1 MDRAALRGLGLA
13 AVAIAVGVGCAGAPA
28 AAPRDPGDVLSAYAA
43 ALEAGQVEEAY
54 ELLSAEAQKSIPFD
68 AFTRMV
74 SENPDEVRDVAAA
87 LAGPAGAPVVTA
99 TVTTPDGETLLLVL
113 ENGEWR
119 VDGSA
124 VDLYSQATPEAA
136 VHAFLRAYANRRY
149 DILMRFVPDRQTE
162 GLDAAKLK
170 KAWEGDQKEEMD
182 RLTQALE
189 AALPTA
195 RFELLGDRATMAY
208 GAGGTVELVR
218 EAGAWK
224 IEDFK

>member
-1 MDRAALRGLGLA
+1 
-13 AVAIAVGVGCAGAPA
+13 
-28 AAPRDPGDVLSAYAA
+28 
-43 ALEAGQVEEAY
+43 VEEAY
-54 ELLSAEAQKSIPFD
+54 ALLSREAQKSIPFD
-68 AFTRMV
+68 AFKRMV
-74 SENPDEVRDVAAA
+74 SENPDEVHDIAQA
-87 LAGPAGAPVVTA
+87 LSGPAGPPLITA

-113 ENGEWR
+113 EGDTWK

-124 VDLYSQATPEAA
+124 VDLYSQTTPEAA
-136 VHAFLRAYANRRY
+136 IHAFLRAYDNKRY
-149 DILMRFVPDRQTE
+149 DILMRFVPERQSQ

-170 KAWEGDQKEEMD
+170 KAWEGEQKEEME
-182 RLTQALE
+182 RLTQALR

-195 RFELLGDRATMAY
+195 RFEFLGDRSTMAY